1 MYAYYH
7 EHFEINTWSDLVKV
21 TCVCGKDFIWS
32 FKKGA
37 GVPHRCPHCN
47 ERWILGYVG
56 NILSLT
62 REKTGAKIVMH
73 LEKKDAFSIF
83 SGLFENDKPK
93 NLKE

>member
-7 EHFEINTWSDLVKV
+7 EHFEINTWSDVVKI

-37 GVPHRCPHCN
+37 GVTHRCPHCY
-47 ERWILGYVG
+47 EQWGLGHID

-62 REKTGAKIVMH
+62 RIKTGAKIILH
-73 LEKKDAFSIF
+73 LEDNDALSII
-83 SGLFENDKPK
+83 SDLSENDKPK
-93 NLKE
+93 TLKE